1 LEKEVEGKGEVRE
14 TRGKKKYAPTLLKK
28 EVNDKG
34 EGKRKMKCEK

>member
-1 LEKEVEGKGEVRE
+1 MEKEVEGKGEVRE
-14 TRGKKKYAPTLLKK
+14 TRGEKKAPTLLKK